1 MEDEK
6 IIDLYWERSERAIA
20 ETERKYGAY
29 CRSIATHI
37 LYNQEDSEECVN
49 DTYLR
54 AWNAM
59 PKERP
64 AILSAFL
71 GAITR
76 NLSLDRYRKNH
87 SAKRGGKE
95 VAFVFDELIDCVSKE
110 DGLQSLEEKELV
122 ESLNCFLKGL
132 RQEQRVLFLRRYW
145 YMDSIAEIA
154 ARYSMSESKVK
165 SILFRTR
172 KKLWEQLQKEGYVL

>member
-1 MEDEK
+1 M
-6 IIDLYWERSERAIA
+6 
-20 ETERKYGAY
+20 
-29 CRSIATHI
+29 
-37 LYNQEDSEECVN
+37 
-49 DTYLR
+49 
-54 AWNAM
+54 
-59 PKERP
+59 
-64 AILSAFL
+64 
-71 GAITR
+71 
-76 NLSLDRYRKNH
+76 
-87 SAKRGGKE
+87 
-95 VAFVFDELIDCVSKE
+95 AFVFDELTDCVSKE
-110 DGLQSLEEKELV
+110 DGLKSLEEKELV